1 MFSLAHNNTNVP
13 FYLYVKLPKL
23 RVYQDRNWSSFA
35 MIEMMTLPTSANEL
49 NTEAL
54 FIGVNW
60 NRAII
65 TLMFWKYVITI
76 QLTTPVPL

>member
-54 FIGVNW
+54 FIV
-60 NRAII
+60 
-65 TLMFWKYVITI
+65 LLI
-76 QLTTPVPL
+76 QLHGQ